1 MPLDVNGDLTG
12 FDTKTLI
19 TVRDSDFPLQRGDSF
34 SKISTFLHKT
44 DLFPHPPQI
53 SDAAQDRL
61 GNCFLL
67 SALNSIVQIDPSL
80 ISGMMKDLR
89 GGSVVVRLYDDK
101 GMPLFYKFEKTYV
114 TLSSGFLKRSGLQSH
129 NAYWVYMIEKA
140 FAWVRI
146 SKAKRNG
153 ETLDYRKALDG
164 GEATESFRILL
175 GDKSASVLRIY
186 SSTVNDDIDSPYY
199 TLKESLRT
207 TLSQYESKN
216 PVTRSNA
223 NFYLDR
229 IFGTNNIK
237 DCTNFLK
244 YIANSRIHDDF
255 VTYFKSSSFLRRDDV
270 LRFVNDRFP
279 NLDKSAALALTTY
292 VQKNF
297 SGKRGTG
304 LYSCQDELLF
314 TQIQAALQK
323 KAFVTASTHSSMG
336 REDPN
341 SSTTR
346 GLAEKHEYQVFG
358 TCIDDTTQLRFVMLR
373 NPWLEKVRTYE
384 TKSKLVKNANGVQQS
399 INVLSARQ
407 VRELSNVDTYC
418 KKVDTLEHGAFLL
431 EITDLAK
438 RFQKITISNGPIKAP
453 TA

>member
-1 MPLDVNGDLTG
+1 MPHDVNGDLNG
-12 FDTKTLI
+12 FDTKTLT
-19 TVRDSDFPLQRGDSF
+19 TVRDSEFLLQRGDSF
-34 SKISTFLHKT
+34 SKISTFLYKT

-53 SDAAQDRL
+53 SDAAQGRL

-67 SALNSIVQIDPSL
+67 SALNSIIQIDPTL

-89 GGSVVVRLYDDK
+89 GGSVVVRLYDDN
-101 GMPLFYKFEKTYV
+101 GAPVFYKFEKTYV
-114 TLSSGFLKRSGLQSH
+114 TFSSGFLKRSGLQHH

-140 FAWVRI
+140 FAWARI

-153 ETLDYRKALDG
+153 KTLEYREALDG
-164 GEATESFRILL
+164 GEAKESFRILL

-199 TLKESLRT
+199 TLKEVLRIP
-207 TLSQYESKN
+207 LSQYESKN
-216 PVTRSNA
+216 PVTRANA

-244 YIANSRIHDDF
+244 YIANSTIHDDF
-255 VTYFKSSSFLRRDDV
+255 VTHFKNANFLRRDDV
-270 LRFVNDRFP
+270 IEFVNNRFP

-323 KAFVTASTHSSMG
+323 KAFITASTNIKIG

-346 GLAEKHEYQVFG
+346 GLAENHEYQVFG
-358 TCIDDTTQLRFVMLR
+358 ACIDDTTQLRFVMLR
-373 NPWLEKVRTYE
+373 NPWIKDVRTYDA
-384 TKSKLVKNANGVQQS
+384 KVKTVTNASGNQQ
-399 INVLSARQ
+399 NVTVLSARQ
-407 VRELSNVDTYC
+407 VREISNVDAYC
-418 KKVDTLEHGAFLL
+418 NKVGKLEHGAFLL

-438 RFQKITISNGPIKAP
+438 RFQKITISNGPVKAP